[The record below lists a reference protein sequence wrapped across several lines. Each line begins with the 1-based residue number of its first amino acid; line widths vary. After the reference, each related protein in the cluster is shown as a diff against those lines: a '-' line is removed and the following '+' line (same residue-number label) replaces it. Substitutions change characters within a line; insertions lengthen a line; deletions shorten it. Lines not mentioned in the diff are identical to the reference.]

1 MIRLLLLALL
11 GCAFTAES
19 APQPFTLARLAE
31 ISQGIATLRVPF
43 TQEKRLALFDE
54 PVHSSG
60 VIEISR
66 PQAAVRW
73 EYHGKSVLIL
83 KDGRI
88 RRWGAEGKAETAGGD
103 DPGGRAVQGQMQALL
118 TGDWSALA
126 ELFTVTPDPAGATA
140 LILVPRSPDL
150 AKYVARIDLVFR
162 ADLSA
167 PQGLLVVSADGDE
180 TRYVFAAPER
190 DVDLA
195 PARFAGP

>member
-1 MIRLLLLALL
+1 MIRLLLVLITA
-11 GCAFTAES
+11 GAFAAEPV
-19 APQPFTLARLAE
+19 AQPFSLQQLQE

-43 TQEKRLALFDE
+43 TQEKHLALFDE
-54 PVHSSG
+54 PVLSAG

-73 EYHGKSVLIL
+73 EYSGKSVLVL

-88 RRWGAEGKAETAGGD
+88 RRWGAEGKEETVGGD
-103 DPGGRAVQGQMQALL
+103 DPGSRAAQGQMQALL

-126 ELFTVTPDPAGATA
+126 QLFVIAPDPHGATA
-140 LILVPRSPDL
+140 LSLVPKSPDL
-150 AKYVARIDLVFR
+150 AKYIARIDLIFR

-167 PQGLLVVSADGDE
+167 PQSLTVVSADGDE
-180 TRYVFAAPER
+180 TRYRFAEPVR
-190 DVDLA
+190 DVVLD